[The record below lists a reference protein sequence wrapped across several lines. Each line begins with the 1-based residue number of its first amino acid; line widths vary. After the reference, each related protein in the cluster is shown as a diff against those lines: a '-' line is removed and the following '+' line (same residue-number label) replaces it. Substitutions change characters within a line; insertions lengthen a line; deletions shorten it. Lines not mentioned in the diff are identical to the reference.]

1 MALPARPSFSPQSS
15 ERLLHSGMTVGRYF
29 GMHFLGALF
38 PLTAGLMLYG
48 WRAAAVVGAVV
59 LSALA
64 AAGLWRN
71 IGPRGRQIH
80 FAHVLW
86 LALLLAMMLPA
97 HLATAVPLV
106 RRDAAW
112 PPWPLLIAA
121 GVTLVTVLWLLGGSG
136 AIYVHPVL
144 VTYLLLFIGFRQD
157 LTPNWVLG
165 RDHLVAGDVL
175 LAPGEIPANVSPD
188 PWLRRAAEPK
198 HNALRADPPA
208 LWLTDYTTGRLRPER
223 GQMPLHE
230 LLRDRMPPLEDLIV
244 GGQPAPIGVGS
255 GIAVIIGGLFLLYRG
270 LIDFR
275 IPLLAPLFAFVAL
288 LVLPVPT
295 VVRDTGT
302 PLAVARPA
310 RAGRAVGHGGDVRE
324 LRNDGGPAAVRVV
337 LPRDVPQPPP
347 PEPPVAGDLR
357 RDARRPLGGRTTL
370 HRGLDRAVRR
380 PNADEPVLPPAGP
393 MLQAQAIGL
402 TRGTGCRVSG
412 PLQRQRLSG
421 RKSEARSTKPE
432 TTLKR
437 KRGNVEMG
445 LGVFGAHARF
455 DISALGLR
463 YCFGFRASDF
473 VLADTK
479 KRVG

>member
-295 VVRDTGT
+295 VVRDTGAHWRWLVLREPDVRWDT
-302 PLAVARPA
+302 AVTFVNYEMMAGPLLFVSFFLATSPSLRPLSRRSRAIYAATLGVLSAVAQLYIGVSIGPYVALMLTSLLSPLLDRCFRP
-310 RAGRAVGHGGDVRE
+310 
-324 LRNDGGPAAVRVV
+324 
-337 LPRDVPQPPP
+337 
-347 PEPPVAGDLR
+347 
-357 RDARRPLGGRTTL
+357 RPL
-370 HRGLDRAVRR
+370 V
-380 PNADEPVLPPAGP
+380 
-393 MLQAQAIGL
+393 
-402 TRGTGCRVSG
+402 
-412 PLQRQRLSG
+412 
-421 RKSEARSTKPE
+421 
-432 TTLKR
+432 
-437 KRGNVEMG
+437 
-445 LGVFGAHARF
+445 
-455 DISALGLR
+455 
-463 YCFGFRASDF
+463 
-473 VLADTK
+473 
-479 KRVG
+479 

>member
-1 MALPARPSFSPQSS
+1 MTLPARPTFSPQSS

-64 AAGLWRN
+64 AAGLWRH

-112 PPWPLLIAA
+112 PPWPLLVAA
-121 GVTLVTVLWLLGGSG
+121 GVTLVTILWLFGGSG

-144 VTYLLLFIGFRQD
+144 VTFLLLFIGFRQD

-175 LAPGEIPANVSPD
+175 RAPAEIPANVSPD
-188 PWLRRAAEPK
+188 PWLRRTAELK
-198 HNALRADPPA
+198 QNALRADPPA

-295 VVRDTGT
+295 VVRDTGAHWRW
-302 PLAVARPA
+302 LALREP
-310 RAGRAVGHGGDVRE
+310 DVRWDTAVTFVNYE
-324 LRNDGGPAAVRVV
+324 MMAGPLLFVSFFLATSPS
-337 LPRDVPQPPP
+337 L
-347 PEPPVAGDLR
+347 
-357 RDARRPLGGRTTL
+357 RPLSRRSRAIYAATL
-370 HRGLDRAVRR
+370 GVLSAAGQLYIAVSIGPYVALMLTSLLSPLLDRCFKPR
-380 PNADEPVLPPAGP
+380 PLV
-393 MLQAQAIGL
+393 
-402 TRGTGCRVSG
+402 
-412 PLQRQRLSG
+412 
-421 RKSEARSTKPE
+421 
-432 TTLKR
+432 
-437 KRGNVEMG
+437 
-445 LGVFGAHARF
+445 
-455 DISALGLR
+455 
-463 YCFGFRASDF
+463 
-473 VLADTK
+473 
-479 KRVG
+479 

>member
-1 MALPARPSFSPQSS
+1 
-15 ERLLHSGMTVGRYF
+15 MTVGRYF

-71 IGPRGRQIH
+71 IGPRGRQVH
-80 FAHVLW
+80 LAHVVW
-86 LALLLAMMLPA
+86 LAALLALMLPA
-97 HLATAVPLV
+97 HLATSVPLV

-112 PPWPLLIAA
+112 PPWPLLVAA
-121 GVTLVTVLWLLGGSG
+121 GVALVTILWLLGGAG

-144 VTYLLLFIGFRQD
+144 VTFLLLFIGFRQD
-157 LTPNWVLG
+157 LVPNWVLG

-175 LAPGEIPANVSPD
+175 RAPPEIPANVSPD
-188 PWLRRAAEPK
+188 RWLSRAPEPGE
-198 HNALRADPPA
+198 HAFRTDPPA

-255 GIAVIIGGLFLLYRG
+255 AIAVIIGGLFLLYRG

-295 VVRDTGT
+295 VVRETGAHWRW
-302 PLAVARPA
+302 LALREP
-310 RAGRAVGHGGDVRE
+310 DVRWDTAVTFVNYE
-324 LRNDGGPAAVRVV
+324 MMAGPLLFVSFFLATSPS
-337 LPRDVPQPPP
+337 L
-347 PEPPVAGDLR
+347 
-357 RDARRPLGGRTTL
+357 RPLSRRSRAIYAATL
-370 HRGLDRAVRR
+370 GVLSAAGQLYIAVSIGPYVALMLTSLLSPLLDRCFKPR
-380 PNADEPVLPPAGP
+380 PLV
-393 MLQAQAIGL
+393 
-402 TRGTGCRVSG
+402 
-412 PLQRQRLSG
+412 
-421 RKSEARSTKPE
+421 
-432 TTLKR
+432 
-437 KRGNVEMG
+437 
-445 LGVFGAHARF
+445 
-455 DISALGLR
+455 
-463 YCFGFRASDF
+463 
-473 VLADTK
+473 
-479 KRVG
+479 